1 MARRGRTNGKLTTV
15 IEREGTLYVARCL
28 EFDVA
33 SQGVSVEEAKDNLL
47 EALEL
52 FVEHA
57 PPEEQERRYRRAVE

>member
-1 MARRGRTNGKLTTV
+1 MGGNLTTV
-15 IEREGTLYVARCL
+15 IEREGGLYVARCL

-33 SQGVSVEEAKDNLL
+33 SQGVSVREAKDNLL